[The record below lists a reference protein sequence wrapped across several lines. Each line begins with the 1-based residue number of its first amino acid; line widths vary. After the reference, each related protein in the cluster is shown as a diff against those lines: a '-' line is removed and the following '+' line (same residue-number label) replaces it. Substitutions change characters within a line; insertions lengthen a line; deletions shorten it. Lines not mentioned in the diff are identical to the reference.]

1 MFLPVLQATG
11 WQDLFSVS
19 FPAKLSLQ
27 TWSWDTQFIRIFM
40 TDNKQA
46 VKFLNL
52 LEIRFPATAY
62 LSIGHRISGV
72 MLFLA
77 IPLLIYSLELSLRSE
92 HDFHRLMSCLDMP
105 LARGILVL
113 YAWIFAHHFLAGIRF
128 LILDMDIGVNK
139 QAGRYSAWLVFI
151 TGFVCMLVAAWC
163 LL

>member
-1 MFLPVLQATG
+1 
-11 WQDLFSVS
+11 
-19 FPAKLSLQ
+19 
-27 TWSWDTQFIRIFM
+27 M

-72 MLFLA
+72 LLFLS
-77 IPLLIYSLELSLRSE
+77 IPLLIYALELSLRNE
-92 HDFHRLMSCLDMP
+92 EGFRTLLAYLDMSA
-105 LARGILVL
+105 ARWLMVL

-139 QAGRYSAWLVFI
+139 QMARYSAWLVFAAGI
-151 TGFVCMLVAAWC
+151 MAMLAAAGC